1 MNLSESTSSTNLEK
15 TGYLKGFDGFVKTV
29 ICTNTNIKQC
39 IYSSYVAKKSM
50 GGGAKEIPNSKSFFS
65 LFFLK
70 GVGFE
75 LRASCLLIRH
85 YHLSISTSLFM
96 F

>member
-1 MNLSESTSSTNLEK
+1 MPQWTPVQGRVICTSWSAPSMNLSESTSSTNLEK

-50 GGGAKEIPNSKSFFS
+50 GGGKRNPK
-65 LFFLK
+65 L
-70 GVGFE
+70 
-75 LRASCLLIRH
+75 
-85 YHLSISTSLFM
+85 
-96 F
+96 